1 VPGLSE
7 VEGKPRV
14 GISSCLLGQ
23 TVRYDGGH
31 KRAPS
36 LVDKLDPLVE
46 WVPVCPEIEIGLGVP
61 RPPIDLY
68 ARGGGVRLVMPATGR
83 DLTDDMRAYARAK
96 VARLAALDLSGYV
109 LKAKSP
115 SCGLG
120 TARVLDDED
129 EVVHRGGTGLFAEAL
144 KARLPELPVEEETAL
159 QTPEA
164 IDSFFERI
172 LRYRSGRRT

>member
-1 VPGLSE
+1 M
-7 VEGKPRV
+7 KPRV

-36 LVDKLDPLVE
+36 LLEKLDSLVE
-46 WVPVCPEIEIGLGVP
+46 WIPVCPEIDIGLGVP

-68 ARGGGVRLVMPATGR
+68 ATGSGVRLVMPATGR
-83 DLTDDMRAYARAK
+83 DLSEQMRTYARDK
-96 VARLAALDLSGYV
+96 VARLQALGISGYI

-120 TARVLDDED
+120 SARVLDDEED
-129 EVVHRGGTGLFAEAL
+129 VLHRSGTGLFAEVL
-144 KARLPELPVEEETAL
+144 KAQLPNLPMEEETAL
-159 QTPEA
+159 ADPAVLDAFLSRVLQ
-164 IDSFFERI
+164 
-172 LRYRSGRRT
+172 YGSGRST